1 MATKPEAESHNSEL
15 AQNPRDAPL
24 IENLKYLL
32 VLPTTA
38 TFKDIDYQPVIDAM
52 TAYISDK
59 KDWERY
65 AHRDKTQG
73 FTRNLVDKGNGKYNL
88 LILVW
93 TPGKESPIHDHAGSR
108 CVMKMLQGCLEEVQY
123 EWPDGLNEDRASPLK
138 AKKISSL
145 RQDDV
150 TYISDEHGL
159 HKLSNMDP
167 EVYAVSLHLYVP
179 PNAAKNGCDV
189 FDANTGRAT
198 HVAHNDLRSEMGR
211 LKSNQC

>member
-88 LILVW
+88 VVFITSV
-93 TPGKESPIHDHAGSR
+93 GR
-108 CVMKMLQGCLEEVQY
+108 
-123 EWPDGLNEDRASPLK
+123 N
-138 AKKISSL
+138 
-145 RQDDV
+145 
-150 TYISDEHGL
+150 
-159 HKLSNMDP
+159 
-167 EVYAVSLHLYVP
+167 VSI
-179 PNAAKNGCDV
+179 
-189 FDANTGRAT
+189 
-198 HVAHNDLRSEMGR
+198 
-211 LKSNQC
+211 